1 MQVRPAMRGIVS
13 AALFSLCAA
22 AGLVRAEGT
31 AYVSNQEGGISV
43 IDLATMKIT
52 GEFAVGGKV
61 PRGLGVT
68 DDGRML
74 VVAVRETGDV
84 ALIDSASG
92 KILKRIKIGKNPE
105 FVRVRGDMAFVSF
118 EPTSKLGPP
127 PKPGA
132 AKKDDAKDDR
142 KGGDKPGAHGHD
154 DDDDDAEKEPA
165 QVAVVD
171 LKAGKVLRNIVSGPE
186 TEGIEFTPDGKSL
199 VVTNEADNTLTLHDI
214 ATGRQTKKV
223 DTAKYGVRPRGIKI
237 SPDGKTYVATLEFS
251 NNFLVLDEKLDPVKT
266 VATGQTPYGVAFDR
280 KGERLYVATA
290 RAKALEVFD
299 AKTFA
304 RIKDVPLDAERCWH
318 FTFTPDDKQILVACG
333 RSNQVVVVDAARLE
347 VTARIEDKKLPW
359 GVVTYPRA
367 MGSLDRP

>member
-1 MQVRPAMRGIVS
+1 MQVKPAMRGIVS

-68 DDGRML
+68 DDGRTL

-132 AKKDDAKDDR
+132 AKKDDAKDD
-142 KGGDKPGAHGHD
+142 KKAGDKPGARGHD
-154 DDDDDAEKEPA
+154 DDDDDADKEPA

-214 ATGRQTKKV
+214 ATGSQTKKV

-299 AKTFA
+299 AKTFVK
-304 RIKDVPLDAERCWH
+304 IKDVPLDAERCWH
-318 FTFTPDDKQILVACG
+318 FTFTPDDRQILVACG

-347 VTARIEDKKLPW
+347 VTARIDDKKLPW
-359 GVVTYPRA
+359 GVVTWPRA
-367 MGSLDRP
+367 MGSLDQP